1 MVCHVSFFRF
11 AFAISPFHF
20 LSAKADIFSY
30 AVAVKGAWGFFPN
43 KQMYF
48 CPFAAQNTMLAI
60 FPRTDVRFQAE
71 QLHSAQAFAVFD
83 SDSSPIFRR
92 RLFAFSNKAI
102 LFFIGAVTAHSGRQF
117 YEIHNCFFGVGV
129 V

>member
-1 MVCHVSFFRF
+1 MSRRGEKKFSK
-11 AFAISPFHF
+11 AFSMNAQ
-20 LSAKADIFSY
+20 LSDLSDT
-30 AVAVKGAWGFFPN
+30 KGAWGFLPN

-102 LFFIGAVTAHSGRQF
+102 LFFFGAVTAYSGRQF
-117 YEIHNCFFGVGV
+117 YEIHNCFFLAV
-129 V
+129 